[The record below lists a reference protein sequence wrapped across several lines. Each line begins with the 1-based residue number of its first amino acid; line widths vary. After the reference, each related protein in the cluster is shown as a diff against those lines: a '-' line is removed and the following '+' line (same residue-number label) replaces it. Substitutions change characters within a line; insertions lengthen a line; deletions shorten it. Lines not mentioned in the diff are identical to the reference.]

1 LAKTSIVVAICQW
14 IVTSGLSL
22 RRRRCQHGAMSGAP
36 PPAEEEP
43 VDAETIDAVPVLAEV
58 TTIERVSAGPLP
70 AIQVAAVAATSF
82 VAGAATVALL
92 RRHVR
97 REIARQVFEPGPP
110 GSTRTFLVNVRVI
123 PRSPD

>member
-1 LAKTSIVVAICQW
+1 LAKTSIVVGICKW

-22 RRRRCQHGAMSGAP
+22 RRVRCQHGAMTEP
-36 PPAEEEP
+36 VVEEP
-43 VDAETIDAVPVLAEV
+43 IEAETIDAVPVLAEV
-58 TTIERVSAGPLP
+58 TTIERVSPGPLP

-97 REIARQVFEPGPP
+97 REVARQAFEPGPP
-110 GSTRTFLVNVRVI
+110 GSSRTYLVKVRTI
-123 PRSPD
+123 YRSPD